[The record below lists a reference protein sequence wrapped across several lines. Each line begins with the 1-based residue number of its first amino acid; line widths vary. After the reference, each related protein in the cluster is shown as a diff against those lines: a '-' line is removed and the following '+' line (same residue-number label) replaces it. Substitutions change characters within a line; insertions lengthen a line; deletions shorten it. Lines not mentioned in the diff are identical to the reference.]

1 MSNLLY
7 SSETDKLVSRQAMRG
22 IPVPPPMGPRHHPY
36 SFADFADNT
45 VAAIERAGYSVTGEE
60 FAVQKD
66 GMRVFGILKV
76 SNSPD
81 LETMVYHGE
90 PGSSLSD
97 NPDVSPAVPALA
109 SSENVPALYKPKW
122 NLVVGVRGSNDQS
135 VSRGLVIGSQVMVCS
150 NLCFSGDLGKWNRK
164 QTTNVEANMPDIIR
178 RAVDQLDRKNDEL
191 TVNFDS
197 FNSAQ
202 VDRDGGDR
210 VLMDILR
217 GGGFSASQFER
228 AVDHWDRLPADLD
241 EHSANGRTLWWLF
254 NACTHALKPTGRNSN
269 HNDKA
274 HQSAII
280 YNKLVAAVAARPR
293 LLN

>member
-1 MSNLLY
+1 MSRLLY
-7 SSETDKLVSRQAMRG
+7 NSDHDQLITRQEMRH

-45 VAAIERAGYSVTGEE
+45 VSAIERAGYSVTDEE

-81 LETMVYHGE
+81 
-90 PGSSLSD
+90 
-97 NPDVSPAVPALA
+97 VSPAVPALA
-109 SSENVPALYKPKW
+109 NSENVPALYKPKW

-150 NLCFSGDLGKWNRK
+150 NLCFFGDLGKWNRK
-164 QTTNVEANMPDIIR
+164 QTTNVESDMPQIIR

-191 TVNFDS
+191 TVNFDA
-197 FNSAQ
+197 FNAAK
-202 VDRDGGDR
+202 VDRDDGDR
-210 VLMDILR
+210 ILMDILR

-228 AVDHWDRLPADLD
+228 AVEHWDRLPADLE

-254 NACTHALKPTGRNSN
+254 NACTHGLKPTGRNSN

-280 YNKLVAAVAARPR
+280 YNKLVAAVSARPR

>member
-7 SSETDKLVSRQAMRG
+7 SSETDKLVTRQDMRA
-22 IPVPPPMGPRHHPY
+22 IPAPPPMGPRHHPY

-45 VAAIERAGYSVTGEE
+45 VSAIERAGYSVTGEE

-76 SNSPD
+76 SNA
-81 LETMVYHGE
+81 
-90 PGSSLSD
+90 
-97 NPDVSPAVPALA
+97 PDVSSAVPALA
-109 SSENVPALYKPKW
+109 SSENVPALYKPEW

-164 QTTNVEANMPDIIR
+164 QTTNVESDMPGIIR

-191 TVNFDS
+191 TVNFDP
-197 FNSAQ
+197 FNAAQ

-210 VLMDILR
+210 ILMDILR

-228 AVDHWDRLPADLD
+228 AVDHWDKLPADLD

-254 NACTHALKPTGRNSN
+254 NACTHGLKPTGRNSN

-280 YNKLVAAVAARPR
+280 YNKLVTAAAARPR

>member
-7 SSETDKLVSRQAMRG
+7 SSETDQLVTRQDMRA

-45 VAAIERAGYSVTGEE
+45 VHAIERAGYSITGEE

-81 LETMVYHGE
+81 
-90 PGSSLSD
+90 
-97 NPDVSPAVPALA
+97 VSPAVPALA
-109 SSENVPALYKPKW
+109 SSENVPALYKPGW

-164 QTTNVEANMPDIIR
+164 QTTNVESDMPQIIR

-197 FNSAQ
+197 FNAAQ

-210 VLMDILR
+210 ILMDILR
-217 GGGFSASQFER
+217 TGGFSASQFER
-228 AVDHWDRLPADLD
+228 AVDHWDKLPADLE

-254 NACTHALKPTGRNSN
+254 NACTHGLKPTGRNSN

>member
-1 MSNLLY
+1 MSRLLY
-7 SSETDKLVSRQAMRG
+7 DSDHDQLVTRQDMRH

-36 SFADFADNT
+36 SFAEFADNT
-45 VAAIERAGYSVTGEE
+45 VHAIERAGYSVTGEE

-81 LETMVYHGE
+81 LETMAYHGE
-90 PGSSLSD
+90 PGSSLLD
-97 NPDVSPAVPALA
+97 RPDVSPAVPALA

-164 QTTNVEANMPDIIR
+164 QTTNVESDMPDIIR
-178 RAVDQLDRKNDEL
+178 RAVDQLDRKNEEL
-191 TVNFDS
+191 TVNFDA
-197 FNSAQ
+197 FNAAQ

-210 VLMDILR
+210 ILMDILR

-228 AVDHWDRLPADLD
+228 AVDHWDKLPADLE
-241 EHSANGRTLWWLF
+241 EHAANGRTLWWLF
-254 NACTHALKPTGRNSN
+254 NACTHGLKPTGRNSN

-293 LLN
+293 LFN

>member
-7 SSETDKLVSRQAMRG
+7 SSETDQLVTRQDMRH
-22 IPVPPPMGPRHHPY
+22 IPVPPPMGSRHHPY

-45 VAAIERAGYSVTGEE
+45 VSAIERAGYSITGEE

-66 GMRVFGILKV
+66 RMRMFGILKV
-76 SNSPD
+76 SNAPNHVPAQNLD
-81 LETMVYHGE
+81 GYA
-90 PGSSLSD
+90 
-97 NPDVSPAVPALA
+97 PDVSPAVPTLA
-109 SSENVPALYKPKW
+109 SSENVPAIITDKELYKPRW
-122 NLVVGVRGSNDQS
+122 DLVIGVRGSNDRS
-135 VSRGLVIGSQVMVCS
+135 ISRGLVLGTRVMVCS
-150 NLCFSGDLGKWNRK
+150 NLCFSGDLGDWSKK
-164 QTTNVEANMPDIIR
+164 QTTNVEANMPDTIR
-178 RAVDQLDRKNDEL
+178 RAVDQLDRKNEEL

-197 FNSAQ
+197 FNAAQ
-202 VDRDGGDR
+202 VNRDDGDR
-210 VLMDILR
+210 ILMDILR

-228 AVDHWDRLPADLD
+228 AVEHWDKLPADLE

-254 NACTHALKPTGRNSN
+254 NACTHGLKPTGRNSN

-280 YNKLVAAVAARPR
+280 YNKLVAAVSARPR

>member
-7 SSETDKLVSRQAMRG
+7 SSETDQLVTRQDMRH

-45 VAAIERAGYSVTGEE
+45 VSAIERAGYSITGEE

-76 SNSPD
+76 SNS
-81 LETMVYHGE
+81 
-90 PGSSLSD
+90 
-97 NPDVSPAVPALA
+97 PDVSPAVPALA

-164 QTTNVEANMPDIIR
+164 QTTNVESDMPGIIR

-197 FNSAQ
+197 FNAAQ

-210 VLMDILR
+210 ILMDILR

-228 AVDHWDRLPADLD
+228 AVEHWDRLPADLE

-254 NACTHALKPTGRNSN
+254 NACTHGLKPTGRNSN

-280 YNKLVAAVAARPR
+280 YNKLVAAVSARPR

>member
-228 AVDHWDRLPADLD
+228 AVDHWDRLPADLE

-269 HNDKA
+269 HTDKA

-280 YNKLVAAVAARPR
+280 YNKLVTAAAARPR

>member
-1 MSNLLY
+1 MPTLLY
-7 SSETDKLVSRQAMRG
+7 SSETDQLISRQDMRA

-45 VAAIERAGYSVTGEE
+45 VHAIERAGYSVTDEE

-81 LETMVYHGE
+81 
-90 PGSSLSD
+90 
-97 NPDVSPAVPALA
+97 VSPAVPAP
-109 SSENVPALYKPKW
+109 VLYKPAW

-164 QTTNVEANMPDIIR
+164 QTTNVESDMPQIIR

-197 FNSAQ
+197 FNAAQ

-210 VLMDILR
+210 ILMDILR

-228 AVDHWDRLPADLD
+228 AVDHWDKLPADFE
-241 EHSANGRTLWWLF
+241 EHSVNGRTLWWLF
-254 NACTHALKPTGRNSN
+254 NACTHGLKPTGRNSN

-280 YNKLVAAVAARPR
+280 YNKLVAAAAARPR

>member
-1 MSNLLY
+1 MSRLLY
-7 SSETDKLVSRQAMRG
+7 DSDHDTPMSRLALRD

-45 VAAIERAGYSVTGEE
+45 VNAIERAGYSVTDEE

-76 SNSPD
+76 SNAPNHVPAQNLD
-81 LETMVYHGE
+81 GYA
-90 PGSSLSD
+90 
-97 NPDVSPAVPALA
+97 PDVSPAVPALA

-164 QTTNVEANMPDIIR
+164 QTTNVESDMPDI
-178 RAVDQLDRKNDEL
+178 
-191 TVNFDS
+191 
-197 FNSAQ
+197 
-202 VDRDGGDR
+202 DGGDR
-210 VLMDILR
+210 ILMDILR

-228 AVDHWDRLPADLD
+228 AVDHWDKLPADLE

-254 NACTHALKPTGRNSN
+254 NACTHGLKPTGRNSN

>member
-7 SSETDKLVSRQAMRG
+7 SSETDQLVTRQDMRA

-45 VAAIERAGYSVTGEE
+45 VSAIEGAGYSVTGEE

-81 LETMVYHGE
+81 LG
-90 PGSSLSD
+90 
-97 NPDVSPAVPALA
+97 VSPAVPALA

-135 VSRGLVIGSQVMVCS
+135 ISRGLVLGTRVMVCS
-150 NLCFSGDLGKWNRK
+150 NLCFSGDLGDWSKK

-178 RAVDQLDRKNDEL
+178 RAVDQLDRKNEEL

-197 FNSAQ
+197 FNAAQ

-210 VLMDILR
+210 ILMDILR

-228 AVDHWDRLPADLD
+228 AVDHWDKLPADLE

-254 NACTHALKPTGRNSN
+254 NACTHGLKPTGRNSN

-280 YNKLVAAVAARPR
+280 YNKLVTAVAARPR

>member
-7 SSETDKLVSRQAMRG
+7 SSETDQLVTRQDMRA

-45 VAAIERAGYSVTGEE
+45 VHAIERAGYSITGEE

-81 LETMVYHGE
+81 
-90 PGSSLSD
+90 
-97 NPDVSPAVPALA
+97 VSPAVPALA
-109 SSENVPALYKPKW
+109 SSENVPALYKPGW

-164 QTTNVEANMPDIIR
+164 QTTNVESDMPDIIG

-197 FNSAQ
+197 FNAAQ

-210 VLMDILR
+210 ILMDILR
-217 GGGFSASQFER
+217 TGGFSASQFER
-228 AVDHWDRLPADLD
+228 AVDHWDKLPADLE

-254 NACTHALKPTGRNSN
+254 NACTHGLKPTGRNSN

-280 YNKLVAAVAARPR
+280 YNKLVSAVASRPR

>member
-7 SSETDKLVSRQAMRG
+7 SSETDQLVTRQDMRH
-22 IPVPPPMGPRHHPY
+22 IPVPPPMGSRHHPY

-45 VAAIERAGYSVTGEE
+45 VSAIERAGYSITGEE

-66 GMRVFGILKV
+66 GMRMFGILKV
-76 SNSPD
+76 SNAPNHVPAQNLD
-81 LETMVYHGE
+81 GYA
-90 PGSSLSD
+90 
-97 NPDVSPAVPALA
+97 PDVSPAVPVLA
-109 SSENVPALYKPKW
+109 SSENVPAIITDETPYKPRW
-122 NLVVGVRGSNDQS
+122 DLVIGVRGSNDQS
-135 VSRGLVIGSQVMVCS
+135 ISRGLVLGTRVMVCS
-150 NLCFSGDLGKWNRK
+150 NLCFSGDLGDWSKK
-164 QTTNVEANMPDIIR
+164 QPTNVEANMPDIIR
-178 RAVDQLDRKNDEL
+178 RAVDQLDRKNEEL

-197 FNSAQ
+197 FNAAQ

-210 VLMDILR
+210 ILMDILR

-228 AVDHWDRLPADLD
+228 AVEHWDRLPADLE

-254 NACTHALKPTGRNSN
+254 NACTHGLKPTGRNSN

-280 YNKLVAAVAARPR
+280 YNKLVAAAAARPR

>member
-7 SSETDKLVSRQAMRG
+7 SSETDQLVTRQDMRA

-45 VAAIERAGYSVTGEE
+45 VHAIERAGYSITGEE

-76 SNSPD
+76 SNS
-81 LETMVYHGE
+81 
-90 PGSSLSD
+90 
-97 NPDVSPAVPALA
+97 PDVSPAVPALA

-164 QTTNVEANMPDIIR
+164 QTTNVESDMPQIIR

-197 FNSAQ
+197 FNAAQ

-210 VLMDILR
+210 ILMDILR
-217 GGGFSASQFER
+217 TGGFSASQFER
-228 AVDHWDRLPADLD
+228 AVDHWDKLPADLE

-254 NACTHALKPTGRNSN
+254 NACTHGLKPTGRNSN

>member
-1 MSNLLY
+1 MSRLLY
-7 SSETDKLVSRQAMRG
+7 DSDHDQLITRQEMRH

-45 VAAIERAGYSVTGEE
+45 VNAIERAGYSVTDEE

-81 LETMVYHGE
+81 
-90 PGSSLSD
+90 
-97 NPDVSPAVPALA
+97 VSPAVPTLA

-164 QTTNVEANMPDIIR
+164 QTTNVESDMPDIIR

-191 TVNFDS
+191 TVNFDA
-197 FNSAQ
+197 FNAAQ

-210 VLMDILR
+210 ILMDILR

-228 AVDHWDRLPADLD
+228 AVEHWDKLPADLE

-254 NACTHALKPTGRNSN
+254 NACTHGLKPTGRNSN

>member
-1 MSNLLY
+1 MSRLLY
-7 SSETDKLVSRQAMRG
+7 DSDHDQLISRQDMRH

-45 VAAIERAGYSVTGEE
+45 VHAIERAGYSVTDEE

-81 LETMVYHGE
+81 L
-90 PGSSLSD
+90 D
-97 NPDVSPAVPALA
+97 ISPAVPTLA
-109 SSENVPALYKPKW
+109 SSENVPALYKPEW

-164 QTTNVEANMPDIIR
+164 QTTNVESDMPQIIR

-197 FNSAQ
+197 FNAAK

-210 VLMDILR
+210 ILMDILR

-228 AVDHWDRLPADLD
+228 AVEHWDKLPADLE

-254 NACTHALKPTGRNSN
+254 NACTHGLKPTGRNSN

>member
-1 MSNLLY
+1 MSRLLY
-7 SSETDKLVSRQAMRG
+7 DSDHDQLITRQEMRH

-45 VAAIERAGYSVTGEE
+45 VSAIERAGYSVTDEE

-76 SNSPD
+76 SNA
-81 LETMVYHGE
+81 
-90 PGSSLSD
+90 
-97 NPDVSPAVPALA
+97 PDVSPAVPTLA
-109 SSENVPALYKPKW
+109 SSENVPALYKPEW

-164 QTTNVEANMPDIIR
+164 QTTNVESDMPQIIR
-178 RAVDQLDRKNDEL
+178 RAVDQLDRKNEEL
-191 TVNFDS
+191 TVNFDA
-197 FNSAQ
+197 FNAAK

-210 VLMDILR
+210 ILMDILR

-228 AVDHWDRLPADLD
+228 AVEHWDKLPADLQ

-254 NACTHALKPTGRNSN
+254 NACTHGLKPTGRNSN

>member
-7 SSETDKLVSRQAMRG
+7 SSETDQLVTRQDMRH

-45 VAAIERAGYSVTGEE
+45 VSAIERAGYSITGEE

-81 LETMVYHGE
+81 
-90 PGSSLSD
+90 
-97 NPDVSPAVPALA
+97 VSPAVPALA
-109 SSENVPALYKPKW
+109 NSENVPALYKPEW

-164 QTTNVEANMPDIIR
+164 QTTNVESDMPQIIR

-197 FNSAQ
+197 FNAAQ

-210 VLMDILR
+210 ILMDILR

-228 AVDHWDRLPADLD
+228 AVEHWDTLPADLE

-254 NACTHALKPTGRNSN
+254 NACTHGLKPTGRNSN

-280 YNKLVAAVAARPR
+280 YNKLVAAVSARPR

>member
-1 MSNLLY
+1 MSILLY
-7 SSETDKLVSRQAMRG
+7 DSDHDQLITRQEMRH

-45 VAAIERAGYSVTGEE
+45 VNAIERAGYSVTDEE

-81 LETMVYHGE
+81 
-90 PGSSLSD
+90 
-97 NPDVSPAVPALA
+97 VSPAVPTLA

-164 QTTNVEANMPDIIR
+164 QTTNVESDMPDIIR

-191 TVNFDS
+191 TVNFDA
-197 FNSAQ
+197 FNAAK

-210 VLMDILR
+210 ILMDILR

-228 AVDHWDRLPADLD
+228 AVEHWDRLPADLE

-254 NACTHALKPTGRNSN
+254 NACTHGLKPTGRNSN